1 MENSQLFV
9 MAHYFSRK
17 GMGDKVNDALRL
29 LAQASRQEPE
39 NITYEFFRSTEDGDR
54 FVIIETYRC
63 PEGLEL
69 HRQTEHFQ
77 RIGVGIINPLL
88 ERKEVKSFLT
98 HADTPRS

>member
-9 MAHYFSRK
+9 IAHYFSRQ
-17 GMGDKVNDALRL
+17 GTGDKVNDVLRL
-29 LAQASRQEPE
+29 LAEATRNEPE
-39 NITYEFFRSTEDGDR
+39 NITYTFFRSTEDDDR
-54 FVIIETYRC
+54 FVIVETYRC

-98 HADTPRS
+98 HADAPRS

>member
-1 MENSQLFV
+1 MENTQLFV
-9 MAHYFSRK
+9 VAHYFAQPA
-17 GMGDKVNDALRL
+17 MGDKVNDALRM
-29 LAQASRQEPE
+29 LAEATRKEPE